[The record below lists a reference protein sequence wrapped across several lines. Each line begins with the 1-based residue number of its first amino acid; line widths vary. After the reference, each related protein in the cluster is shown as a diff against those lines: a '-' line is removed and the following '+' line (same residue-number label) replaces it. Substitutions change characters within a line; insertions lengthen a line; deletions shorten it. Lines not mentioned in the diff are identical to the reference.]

1 MSELLAASPQAVA
14 TVPVVL
20 DLGYLRARDVPGFGG
35 KAANLGELIAIGM
48 PVPPGFA
55 ISTAAYDAIAADN
68 DLDHLLSRAAATG
81 NGAEVRDAFARA
93 EIPEKVTLAILAAYR
108 AMGGGSVA
116 VRSSATTE
124 DLPGTAFAGQQD
136 TVLGIRD
143 EAALLQAV
151 RQCWGSL
158 WSDRAISYRQERGFA
173 GEAVA
178 LAVVVQRM
186 VAADAAG
193 VMFTANP
200 VTGARNQTVID
211 ASTGLGEAIV
221 SGLVTPDH
229 IVLQR
234 GRLGWRVIEQQAG
247 DRSIE
252 IRESQSGGIEHV
264 SRGDAS
270 APAVPVDVVKHL
282 AKLGERIAAH
292 FGIPQDIEWAWANG
306 ETYILQS
313 RPITALPA
321 PPSRVF
327 GGQSRGPTEYFQI
340 RPYPLDATTWTP
352 AVGKAIARM
361 VPLGNSVP
369 SFDEMWQEE
378 DGVVASFNGMPSLRP
393 SLDLA
398 LMPVRLIKLAIQ
410 HDPRTWREDPI
421 LNTALTQI
429 HELGTADLGSRSWAE
444 LLEMTAAALDV
455 PMQIVEL
462 RRRYLPR
469 TLLGMLGLRIVL
481 KLVNHGE
488 LFGQLL
494 SGIDN
499 KTLEANRQLEALA
512 ASIRTNPA
520 LAALFAS
527 HDAASL
533 PMALDASMEW
543 QEFQRSLDLF
553 LSQYGHRELASPL
566 LVSQPTWGDAPETI
580 LGLLKT
586 MSQTDAAPG
595 HQTDS
600 WQVARDEILAL
611 PDLQF
616 PPLRAAFLWLLEQA
630 RQFPPLREDTHFY
643 LTTPIPVLRR
653 IFAEMGRRLVETGVL
668 DDPADIYH
676 LRLEDLERL
685 RDAWPP
691 TAVSQAEFRAA
702 IATRRARRDALRH
715 VPMLPPVAASTTT
728 PPDDAVAYGTPGS
741 PGVAHGPVR
750 LVHGPEEFGRVQP
763 GDVVVAP
770 FTNPAWTP
778 LFARAAAVIVD
789 AGSAMS
795 HAAIVAREYGLPA
808 VMGTR
813 DALTRLQDGQQVT
826 VDGTRGLVFL
836 ASDDTG
842 S

>member
-1 MSELLAASPQAVA
+1 MSEMLVTTSSRTTTTL
-14 TVPVVL
+14 PVVL
-20 DLGYLRARDVPGFGG
+20 DLGYLRARDLPGFGG

-48 PVPPGFA
+48 PVPSGFA
-55 ISTAAYDAIAADN
+55 ISTGAYEAVIVSS
-68 DLDHLLSRAAATG
+68 DLEPLLREAAATG
-81 NGAEVRDAFARA
+81 DGADARDAFAVA
-93 EIPEKVTLAILAAYR
+93 EIPEKVTTSILAAYR
-108 AMGGGSVA
+108 AMGSGSVA
-116 VRSSATTE
+116 VRSSATAE
-124 DLPGTAFAGQQD
+124 DLPGAAFAGQQD

-143 EAALLQAV
+143 EAALLKAV

-158 WSDRAISYRQERGFA
+158 WSDRAISYRQQRGFA

-234 GRLGWRVIEQQAG
+234 GRFGWRVIEQQRG
-247 DRSIE
+247 DRSVE
-252 IRESQSGGIEHV
+252 IRESRAGGIEHV
-264 SRGDAS
+264 SGADS
-270 APAVPVDVVKHL
+270 TVPAVPLDVLKNL
-282 AKLGERIAAH
+282 ARLGEQIAAH
-292 FGIPQDIEWAWANG
+292 FGAPQDIEWAWANG
-306 ETYILQS
+306 DTFILQS

-321 PPSRVF
+321 PPSRFF
-327 GGQSRGPTEYFQI
+327 GSQSRGPTEYFQI

-352 AVGKAIARM
+352 AVSKAIARM
-361 VPLGNSVP
+361 VPLGKSVP
-369 SFDEMWQEE
+369 PLDELWQEQ
-378 DGVVASFNGMPSLRP
+378 DGVIASFNGMPSLRP
-393 SLDLA
+393 SIDLA
-398 LMPVRLIKLAIQ
+398 LLPLRLIGLAIK
-410 HDPRTWREDPI
+410 HDPRTWRDDPI
-421 LNTALTQI
+421 LHKALARI
-429 HELGTADLGSRSWAE
+429 DELGAADLSNRSWAE
-444 LLEMTAAALDV
+444 LLEMTVSAQDV
-455 PMQIVEL
+455 PMQIVEM
-462 RRRYLPR
+462 RRRYFPR
-469 TLLGMLGLRIVL
+469 TLLAMLGLRLVL
-481 KLVNHGE
+481 KLVGRGE
-488 LFGQLL
+488 SFGQLL

-512 ASIRTNPA
+512 KLIRTSPV
-520 LAALFAS
+520 LVSTFAT
-527 HDAASL
+527 HDVGSL
-533 PMALDASMEW
+533 PTALDASPEG
-543 QEFQRSLDLF
+543 QEFQQSLDLF
-553 LSQYGHRELASPL
+553 LAQYGHRELASPL
-566 LVSQPTWGDAPETI
+566 LVSQPTWRDAPDAI
-580 LGLLKT
+580 MGMLKT
-586 MSQTDAAPG
+586 MAQTDAAPI
-595 HQTDS
+595 HQTDG
-600 WQVARDEILAL
+600 WQSARTEILDL

-616 PPLRAAFLWLLEQA
+616 APLREAFLWFLDEA

-653 IFAEMGRRLVETGVL
+653 IFAEMGQRLVASGVL
-668 DDPADIYH
+668 DDATDIYH

-685 RDAWPP
+685 KDAWPP
-691 TAVSQAEFRAA
+691 TAVVQAELRAA
-702 IATRRARRDALRH
+702 VAARRAKRDALRH

-728 PPDDAVAYGTPGS
+728 PPDDAIAYGTPGS

-750 LVHGPEEFGRVQP
+750 LVHGPDEFGRVQP

-826 VDGTRGLVFL
+826 VDGTRGLVF
-836 ASDDTG
+836 AEA
-842 S
+842 